1 MSGVSLITS
10 FISQRTITI
19 DAVART
25 CVFPGPELLFREYS
39 YAYHRGLLLN
49 QQHRSEIHV
58 SNCSTVSLLSDR
70 SILKRLAGG
79 SGGPHV
85 NASGITKGGRVFA
98 RGLQILDGR
107 RRLERAMREVFG
119 LCSRGQL
126 RGSKKKNGISFGGAH
141 YCCAQ
146 SA

>member
-1 MSGVSLITS
+1 MRIDAV
-10 FISQRTITI
+10 RI

-39 YAYHRGLLLN
+39 YTYHRGLLLN

-58 SNCSTVSLLSDR
+58 SNGSTVSLLSDR
-70 SILKRLAGG
+70 SILKRLARGTGG
-79 SGGPHV
+79 LHV
-85 NASGITKGGRVFA
+85 NTSGITEGGRVFA
-98 RGLQILDGR
+98 RRLQILDGG

-119 LCSRGQL
+119 LCSRRQL
-126 RGSKKKNGISFGGAH
+126 RGSKKKNGIGFRGTH
-141 YCCAQ
+141 HCCAQ